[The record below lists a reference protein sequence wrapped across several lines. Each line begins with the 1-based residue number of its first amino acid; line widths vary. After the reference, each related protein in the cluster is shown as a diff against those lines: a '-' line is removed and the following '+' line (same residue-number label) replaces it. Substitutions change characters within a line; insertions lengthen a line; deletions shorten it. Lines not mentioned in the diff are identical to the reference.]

1 MLSRLFKKNENQ
13 VAKGSFEKLNK
24 NELKNVIGGSGTD
37 TTTTTTGGGTT
48 GGGIVDA
55 AKVKS
60 HSNQNNN

>member
-1 MLSRLFKKNENQ
+1 MLSRLFKKNEKPA
-13 VAKGSFEKLNK
+13 AKASFEKLNK

-37 TTTTTTGGGTT
+37 TTTTPDP
-48 GGGIVDA
+48 IDA